1 MTLWNGSY
9 PFYPGANACFPFDT
23 TRAVIVT
30 VFLSILVMFIIILP
44 GIPGRRRLFWFLR
57 LVLGL
62 FLGAVILSEYWG
74 PGGAHACPRNGG
86 ERDWETGWVQAN
98 TSYKSFSPVQVNMDI
113 GLHIGLAGVN
123 VTLRGNPV
131 NQINETINYNE
142 HFPWNFGA
150 DYDHSYNEGLKKG
163 LPSPILYVAEKFST
177 QSPCAVHRQ
186 YRIAGHY
193 MALTLWLAFCTW
205 LISILLFSMSIL
217 LYGGH
222 MLLLTATLILF
233 SLLLFSTVRNT
244 LKCPI
249 QFGPVSLKT
258 DYGESFW
265 LTLATG
271 LLCLLLGLGIII
283 LNSVQPEK
291 LKLIFSLDKSSKE
304 EVWDKS
310 CLPAEPS
317 CSAQDGLIVPFERFA
332 EEPPRA
338 RLSGEEELSHGILSH
353 PIPEQTIGESLH
365 RHSSWHRDPQFLC
378 PRCQTPSR
386 ENSTAMVLDGQHVVE
401 GTMPCQ
407 PKWAMTYLRPCE
419 RVKIN
424 S

>member
-1 MTLWNGSY
+1 MTLWDGSY

-30 VFLSILVMFIIILP
+30 VFLSVLLMFIIILP
-44 GIPGRRRLFWFLR
+44 GIRGRRRLFWFLR

-62 FLGAVILSEYWG
+62 FTGAVVLTVQFT
-74 PGGAHACPRNGG
+74 
-86 ERDWETGWVQAN
+86 RDWETGWVQAN
-98 TSYKSFSPVQVNMDI
+98 TSYKSFSHVQVNADI

-150 DYDHSYNEGLKKG
+150 DYDRSYSEGLEKG
-163 LPSPILYVAEKFST
+163 LPSPILYVAEKFSR

-193 MALTLWLAFCTW
+193 ASLTLWLAFCTW
-205 LISILLFSMSIL
+205 LVSILLFSMSIV

-233 SLLLFSTVRNT
+233 SLLFFSTVRNS

-249 QFGPVSLKT
+249 QFGPVSLRT

-283 LNSVQPEK
+283 LNSKQPEK
-291 LKLIFSLDKSSKE
+291 LKLIFSLDKNREE
-304 EVWDKS
+304 EVWGKS

-317 CSAQDGLIVPFERFA
+317 CSAQDVLM
-332 EEPPRA
+332 
-338 RLSGEEELSHGILSH
+338 GE
-353 PIPEQTIGESLH
+353 
-365 RHSSWHRDPQFLC
+365 LC
-378 PRCQTPSR
+378 QV
-386 ENSTAMVLDGQHVVE
+386 TATQL
-401 GTMPCQ
+401 
-407 PKWAMTYLRPCE
+407 
-419 RVKIN
+419 
-424 S
+424 